1 MPGKSTFLK
10 AQEIFAAICKIDG
23 FTYTEDEM
31 WGFVKQ
37 TDLKNKIKEPANKS
51 STVRKTSAYSLFM
64 KKNKKG
70 MDDTKELGERWNK
83 MKDEENEEYKRYV
96 EMAQEKDKEKGLE
109 PSSGS
114 KTQSQTQE
122 KKLLIELINA
132 RVEGTEDEGK
142 PMFLGKKI
150 DSPVNNYKE
159 WKKAQLEQDTPI
171 SRDELKK
178 YKDED
183 EFNDKSM
190 EGMEWD
196 NYIRENMIFAEDV

>member
-1 MPGKSTFLK
+1 MPGKSNFSKT
-10 AQEIFAAICKIDG
+10 QDIISAICQVDG
-23 FTYTEDEM
+23 FIYTEDEM
-31 WGFVKQ
+31 WEFVKQ
-37 TDLKNKIKEPANKS
+37 TDMKIKEPANKS
-51 STVRKTSAYSLFM
+51 SKPRHCSAYSVFM
-64 KKNKKG
+64 KENKKG
-70 MDDTKELGERWNK
+70 MDDTKELSEQWK
-83 MKDEENEEYKRYV
+83 QMKEEENEEYKRYV
-96 EMAQEKDKEKGLE
+96 EMAQEKDKDNGLE

-122 KKLLIELINA
+122 KKLLIELITE
-132 RVEGTEDEGK
+132 RVKGTEDEGK

-159 WKKAQLEQDTPI
+159 WKKAQLGQDTPI

-183 EFNDKSM
+183 DFNDKSM

-196 NYIRENMIFAEDV
+196 NYIRDNMIFAEDV

>member
-1 MPGKSTFLK
+1 MPGKSNFSKT
-10 AQEIFAAICKIDG
+10 QDIISAICQVDG
-23 FTYTEDEM
+23 FIYTEDEM
-31 WGFVKQ
+31 WEFVKQ
-37 TDLKNKIKEPANKS
+37 TDMEIKKPATKS
-51 STVRKTSAYSLFM
+51 SKPRHCSAYSVFM
-64 KKNKKG
+64 KENKKG
-70 MDDTKELGERWNK
+70 MDDTKELSEQWK
-83 MKDEENEEYKRYV
+83 QMKEEENEEYKRYV
-96 EMAQEKDKEKGLE
+96 EMAQEKDKDNGLE

-122 KKLLIELINA
+122 KKLLIELITE
-132 RVEGTEDEGK
+132 RVKGTEDEGK

-159 WKKAQLEQDTPI
+159 WKKAQLGQDTPI

-183 EFNDKSM
+183 DFNDKSM

-196 NYIRENMIFAEDV
+196 NYIRDNMIFAEDV